1 MRILIIEDE
10 ELAVKNLAAILAETE
25 PEAIVAGVCGSVR
38 DAVNWLADKT
48 ADLILLDIHLSDELS
63 FKIFEQVKINTP
75 VILTTSYVQFV
86 IKIFELNWTVYLIKP
101 IKVSDFKKAI
111 NKFKTLHC
119 NSIPDYNKLIDIL
132 QNKEPEYRQRFS
144 VNFGDKLKS
153 IDVENITAFYILE
166 KSIFLC
172 TFDGLTFDLSLSL
185 DQIEKEISPKM
196 FFRINRKLIINHRA
210 IENMFIMSNRS
221 IKIDLKIKL
230 PIDAI
235 VSILRLN
242 EFKTWLNK

>member
-10 ELAVKNLAAILAETE
+10 ELAVKNLTAILEETA

-38 DAVNWLADKT
+38 DAVAWLNENT
-48 ADLILLDIHLSDELS
+48 SDLILLDIHLSDGLS

-75 VILTTSYVQFV
+75 VILTTAYDQFA
-86 IKIFELNWTVYLIKP
+86 IKAFELNSIDYLIKP
-101 IKVSDFKKAI
+101 IKVADFKKAI
-111 NKFKTLHC
+111 NKFETLHQ

-153 IDVENITAFYILE
+153 IDVDNIAAFYVLE

-172 TFDGLTFDLSLSL
+172 TFDGSTFDLSVSL
-185 DQIEKEISPKM
+185 DQIEKEISPKL
-196 FFRINRKLIINHRA
+196 FFRINRQMIINHRA

-221 IKIDLKIKL
+221 IKVDLKAKL